1 MARYTADSKDRVRE
15 AADMIAIVSARTE
28 LRRAG
33 ADEYVGRCPFH
44 EERTPSFGVDPHKK
58 VYHCFGCQA
67 SGDVFS
73 FVMETEGLDFAGALE
88 SLAQRSGIELETEEE
103 NPLATERRKRRERLH
118 ELLGRTADYY
128 ARYLWDARE
137 AQPARHYLLGRGLS
151 EEILREFR
159 VGYAPSAWDRI
170 LLASRKAGFSEEEL
184 LATGLAQRSRSR
196 PGQVFD
202 RFRER
207 IMFPSAD
214 ARGRVVGFGARAMR
228 DNQPPKYLNTSDGEI
243 YHKRAQLFGI
253 HLARPSASRAGR
265 VVLVEGY
272 TDVLALHQAGLRNAV
287 GIMGTALTE
296 EQVAELERVA
306 KVLELALDSDRAGQD
321 AMLRAAGIA
330 SGRKLELRVV
340 ALPEGMDPAELIE
353 RQGADA
359 LRARVEQSVPFAAF
373 RVDRILA
380 GADTGSA
387 EGRDRAVAELAPVL
401 AELPP
406 SVLREELVRRVAGRL
421 DLSQAR
427 LAALLSGEGA
437 DGGGSVRLVG
447 APASAGS
454 GSGAGGSGSG
464 DSVARRPGGGQ
475 AGPGTVEP
483 LDTSERA
490 ERRFLAVCIA
500 LPEAGAAAL
509 AAVDLDGLIRSE
521 RLRRAARHL
530 SAHTAAPLAD
540 LPPDDEDLARTIA
553 GLVAHA
559 GRAGRVT
566 AERIEHERLVLERLR
581 IERAI
586 RLARIEGRPGIGDLA
601 RQREQVMAEIHQ
613 VITKLE
619 QTV

>member
-1 MARYTADSKDRVRE
+1 VARYTADSKDRVRE

-44 EERTPSFGVDPHKK
+44 DERTPSFGVDPHKK

-73 FVMETEGLDFAGALE
+73 FVMETEGLDFTGALE

-103 NPLATERRKRRERLH
+103 NPRAAEARIRRERLH
-118 ELLGRTADYY
+118 ALLGRAAEYY
-128 ARYLWDARE
+128 ARYLWEGREAHAARE
-137 AQPARHYLLGRGLS
+137 YLLGRGLN
-151 EEILREFR
+151 EETLRAFR

-170 LLASRKAGFSEEEL
+170 LLASRKAGFTEEEL

-228 DNQPPKYLNTSDGEI
+228 DNQQPKYLNTSDGEI

-253 HLARPSASRAGR
+253 DQARAHAARAGR
-265 VVLVEGY
+265 IVLVEGY

-306 KVLELALDSDRAGQD
+306 KVLELALDADRAGQD

-353 RQGADA
+353 REGADA
-359 LRARVEQSVPFAAF
+359 LRARVEQSMPFAAF

-387 EGRDRAVAELAPVL
+387 EGRDHAVAELTPVL

-427 LAALLSGEGA
+427 LAALLSGEG
-437 DGGGSVRLVG
+437 GGAAGGRPARTPSGG
-447 APASAGS
+447 AGAGS
-454 GSGAGGSGSG
+454 GVGSGPGDSGARRGGAGHMG
-464 DSVARRPGGGQ
+464 PGGI
-475 AGPGTVEP
+475 EP
-483 LDTSERA
+483 LDTSERS
-490 ERRFLAVCIA
+490 ERRFLAVCLA

-509 AAVDLDGLIRSE
+509 AGVDLEALIRSG

-553 GLVAHA
+553 DLVAHA

-566 AERIEHERLVLERLR
+566 VERIEHERLLLERLR

-586 RLARIEGRPGIGDLA
+586 RLARSEGRPGIGELA

-619 QTV
+619 QAV